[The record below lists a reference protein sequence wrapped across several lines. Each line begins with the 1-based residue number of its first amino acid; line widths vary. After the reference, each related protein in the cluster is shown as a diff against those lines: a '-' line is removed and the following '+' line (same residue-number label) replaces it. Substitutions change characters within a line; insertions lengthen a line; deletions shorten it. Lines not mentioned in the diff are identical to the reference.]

1 MLEFVINIVCRL
13 VKHLGVLLAWMVR
26 RRLA

>member
-1 MLEFVINIVCRL
+1 MLKFEINVVCRP